1 MTDELAGKVAIVT
14 GGASGLG
21 EGLAR
26 RFAAEG
32 AKVLIADVDRDGG
45 AALAADIG
53 ANAQFVE
60 ADVSDMGQ
68 VSDLVTTAVD
78 RFGGLHVMVN
88 NAGVSGTMHFRLLD
102 DDLADFH
109 KVMSVNLLAVMAGTR
124 DAARHMKDNGG
135 GSIINVTSI
144 GGILAGGGVMT
155 YRASKAAVIQF
166 TKSAAIEL
174 AHYEIRVNAI
184 APGNIRTGIV
194 RKSATGED
202 LEKLEEFEARI
213 REQMRNDRPLK
224 REGTVEDVAEAA
236 LYFATDRSRYVT
248 GTVLP
253 VDGGTVAGK
262 VIVRKSPAD
271 AGGASYLAI
280 VRAVDVLSNQPR
292 VAAPVRP
299 EYVVRRVVELD
310 QFEHAGTAACSAPI
324 RRRRQGHVRYCA
336 QRATEVEVRQAR
348 PRSTGRP
355 PPETSSPRRP
365 CSGAHSPV
373 YRANVH

>member
-1 MTDELAGKVAIVT
+1 MSNELGGKVAIVT

-32 AKVLIADVDRDGG
+32 AKVLIGDVDSDGG
-45 AALAADIG
+45 TALAADIG
-53 ANAQFVE
+53 ADAHFVE
-60 ADVSDMGQ
+60 ADVSDTAQ
-68 VSDLVTTAVD
+68 VSGLVSTAVEH
-78 RFGGLHVMVN
+78 FGGLHVMVN
-88 NAGVSGTMHFRLLD
+88 NAGVSGTMHRRLFD
-102 DDLADFH
+102 DDLADFE
-109 KVMSVNLLAVMAGTR
+109 KIMAVNLRAVMAGTR
-124 DAARHMKDNGG
+124 DAARHMSEHGG

-184 APGNIRTGIV
+184 APGNIRTAIV
-194 RKSATGED
+194 RKSAAGED
-202 LEKLEEFEARI
+202 LQKLEQFEEKI

-224 REGTVEDVAEAA
+224 REGTVDDVAEAA

-262 VIVRKSPAD
+262 VIVRKPK
-271 AGGASYLAI
+271 
-280 VRAVDVLSNQPR
+280 P
-292 VAAPVRP
+292 
-299 EYVVRRVVELD
+299 
-310 QFEHAGTAACSAPI
+310 
-324 RRRRQGHVRYCA
+324 
-336 QRATEVEVRQAR
+336 
-348 PRSTGRP
+348 
-355 PPETSSPRRP
+355 
-365 CSGAHSPV
+365 
-373 YRANVH
+373 

>member
-1 MTDELAGKVAIVT
+1 MSNELEGKVAIIT

-32 AKVLIADVDRDGG
+32 AKVLMGDVDRDAG

-53 ANAQFVE
+53 ADAHFVE
-60 ADVSDMGQ
+60 ADVSELDQ
-68 VSDLVTTAVD
+68 VSGLVTTAVE

-88 NAGVSGTMHFRLLD
+88 NAGVSVTMHRRVLD
-102 DDLADFH
+102 DDLADFD
-109 KVMSVNLLAVMAGTR
+109 KVMAVNLRAVMAGTR
-124 DAARHMKDNGG
+124 DAAWHMRDHGG
-135 GSIINVTSI
+135 GSIINLTSI
-144 GGILAGGGVMT
+144 GGIQAGGGVMT

-194 RKSATGED
+194 RKSAAAED
-202 LEKLEEFEARI
+202 LEKLEQFEEKI

-224 REGTVEDVAEAA
+224 RECTVDDVAEAA

-262 VIVRKSPAD
+262 VIVRKP
-271 AGGASYLAI
+271 
-280 VRAVDVLSNQPR
+280 NP
-292 VAAPVRP
+292 
-299 EYVVRRVVELD
+299 
-310 QFEHAGTAACSAPI
+310 
-324 RRRRQGHVRYCA
+324 
-336 QRATEVEVRQAR
+336 
-348 PRSTGRP
+348 
-355 PPETSSPRRP
+355 
-365 CSGAHSPV
+365 
-373 YRANVH
+373 